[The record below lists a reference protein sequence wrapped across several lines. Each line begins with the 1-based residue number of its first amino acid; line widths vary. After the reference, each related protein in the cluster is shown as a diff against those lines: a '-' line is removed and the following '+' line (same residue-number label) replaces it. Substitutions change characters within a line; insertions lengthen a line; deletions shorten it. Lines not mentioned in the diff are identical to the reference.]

1 VPAIPVMAPVQES
14 QAKAR
19 VWEQG
24 DHLYITAPLQ
34 LWTPEASQIEELAFV
49 DSVRSMSPNE
59 NIVWLRGQYVEAD
72 NPNANGAR
80 WSAGELALKSLT
92 PRLMPVTEMHDP
104 SSAVGVIADASLLTP
119 DKDNVQRARIDTVL
133 ALWGHRFPDAV
144 GEAVHNAR
152 NGMLMQSMEC
162 ISPWYE
168 CSECAMRFTKL
179 PGGQEQAMWCDHLKA
194 SRPSG
199 GTVDWQDRLGPKD
212 PSLQSNASRI
222 LGDVTFTGTG
232 LIYGSRGAKGAF
244 SDAHLETFMAEVAS
258 AHHSAHASTSTQRS
272 VTRMGLVQIEDTEL
286 ANLRKERDDAKAEAV
301 AAKTAQ
307 QEAETKVEQA
317 EAKVTAAETAKTEA
331 EAKVTTLTE
340 TAQKAALTDERMNKL
355 GEGFVAKLGDTTKAN
370 LKRDAGSLDDTAWDT
385 RLGEIEELVAVKR
398 DAAKDGNAPEGGNEN
413 QDATVFS
420 TETVASLG
428 GSVAGGGGQP
438 TPTDKA
444 PTAIARRSVAK
455 GLAKALG

>member
-1 VPAIPVMAPVQES
+1 MPAIQES

-19 VWEQG
+19 VWEEG

-34 LWTPEASQIEELAFV
+34 LWTPEPAQIEELAFV
-49 DSVRSMSPNE
+49 DSVRQMSPNE

-72 NPNANGAR
+72 NQNQNGAQ

-104 SSAVGVIADASLLTP
+104 RSAVGVIAEAKLLTP
-119 DKDNVQRARIDTVL
+119 DKDNVQRARIDTAL
-133 ALWGHRFPDAV
+133 ALWGHRFPEAV
-144 GEAVHNAR
+144 AEAVHNAR

-168 CSECAMRFTKL
+168 CSECSQRFTKL
-179 PGGQEQAMWCDHLKA
+179 PGGQEQAMWCDHLRA

-199 GTVDWQDRLGPKD
+199 GTVDWSDMLGPRD
-212 PSLQSNASRI
+212 PSQRSNASRI

-258 AHHSAHASTSTQRS
+258 AHHSAHANTATTQRS
-272 VTRMGLVQIEDTEL
+272 VRGMGLVQIEDTEL
-286 ANLRKERDDAKAEAV
+286 ATLRKERDDAKAEAT
-301 AAKTAQ
+301 AAKQAQ
-307 QEAETKVEQA
+307 QEAEGKVEQA
-317 EAKVTAAETAKTEA
+317 EAKVTAAETKATEA

-340 TAQKAALTDERMNKL
+340 TAQKAALTDERMDKL

-370 LKRDAGSLDDTAWDT
+370 LKRDAGALDDTAWDT

-398 DAAKDGNAPEGGNEN
+398 DAAKDGTSGEGEQEN
-413 QDATVFS
+413 NGGGPTFGA
-420 TETVASLG
+420 ETIASLG
-428 GSVAGGGGQP
+428 GGVSGGGGQP
-438 TPTDKA
+438 AQTQEPSH
-444 PTAIARRSVAK
+444 IARRSVAK
-455 GLAKALG
+455 GLAKALK

>member
-1 VPAIPVMAPVQES
+1 MPSLPEV

-34 LWTPEASQIEELAFV
+34 LWTPDVSQIEELAFV
-49 DSVRSMSPNE
+49 DTVRNMSPNE

-72 NPNANGAR
+72 NPNANGAE
-80 WSAGELALKSLT
+80 WTAGELSIKALT
-92 PRLMPVTEMHDP
+92 PRLMPVTVMHDP
-104 SSAVGVIADASLLTP
+104 STAVGVIADAKLLTP
-119 DKDNVQRARIDTVL
+119 EADKVERSRIDTVL

-168 CSECAMRFTKL
+168 CSECAARFTKL

-199 GTVDWQDRLGPKD
+199 GTVDWKDMLGPKD
-212 PSLQSNASRI
+212 PSQQSNASRR

-258 AHHSAHASTSTQRS
+258 AHHSAHANTSTTQRS

-301 AAKTAQ
+301 AAKTAA
-307 QEAETKVEQA
+307 QEAEQKVEQA
-317 EAKVTAAETAKTEA
+317 EAAKVAAETAKAEA
-331 EAKVTTLTE
+331 ETAKAALEE
-340 TAQKAALTDERMNKL
+340 TAQKAALTDERMSKL

-370 LKRDAGSLDDTAWDT
+370 LKRDAASLDDTAWDA
-385 RLGEIEELVAVKR
+385 RLGEVEELVAVKR
-398 DAAKDGNAPEGGNEN
+398 DAAKDGSTEQQPEKDE
-413 QDATVFS
+413 TVF
-420 TETVASLG
+420 TQETVASLG

-438 TPTDKA
+438 QTTDKA
-444 PTAIARRSVAK
+444 PTVHARRSVAK